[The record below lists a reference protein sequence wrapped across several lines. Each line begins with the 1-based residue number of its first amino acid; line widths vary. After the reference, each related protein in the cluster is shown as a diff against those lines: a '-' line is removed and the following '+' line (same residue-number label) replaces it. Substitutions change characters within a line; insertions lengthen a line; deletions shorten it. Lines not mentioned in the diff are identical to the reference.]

1 MLSSFNHKTND
12 EDVHFTSLSSQG
24 KCDPEVDGA
33 HTNDEYE
40 DILDDK
46 SAANGYLEGQESC
59 SQSDSDCSSIS
70 GDDPTILL
78 MVMVKD
84 VKAGNEVK
92 HFSYLHFIINYYY
105 YLK

>member
-1 MLSSFNHKTND
+1 MISSFNHKTND
-12 EDVHFTSLSSQG
+12 EDVHFTSLSSR
-24 KCDPEVDGA
+24 DEYDTEVDGD
-33 HTNDEYE
+33 HNNDEDE

-46 SAANGYLEGQESC
+46 SAANGFLEGKESF

-70 GDDPTILL
+70 GDDPTILI

-92 HFSYLHFIINYYY
+92 HFS
-105 YLK
+105 